1 MNRQNKLLFVAS
13 VVITTIILVIV
24 FFRPEK
30 PVTIAQDVPKQISL
44 GLALQPTCSLAILA
58 MDQGFFEKEG
68 LSVKPRYFPSG
79 KRALLEGLVPGE
91 VDVAIAADIPITML
105 AFKDRQLRI
114 LTTLAETGDANTIVA
129 RRDGGITVPGDLKDK
144 RIATQQGSAVH
155 YFLYLFLRKHQ
166 ISKKSVKLSFM
177 KAEQLPKAL
186 AEGAIDAFSMR
197 EPYIGE
203 ARKLLGDQA
212 ITFSA
217 PGIYPQTDMA
227 VARQPFIQ
235 DNSAAVRSFILAL
248 LTAERFAKQNPEQ
261 AVKIIAHRLGAEPK
275 QIAELWPKLHLGA
288 TLHQSLALLL
298 DSQARWA
305 LREGLVNGDNIP
317 DYTSHMHLDTL
328 RNLRQEA
335 VTVIR

>member
-1 MNRQNKLLFVAS
+1 MNRQIKLLLVAG
-13 VVITTIILVIV
+13 VVLATIIVAILLL
-24 FFRPEK
+24 RPEK
-30 PVTIAQDVPKQISL
+30 PVATGPGVPKQITL
-44 GLALQPTCSLAILA
+44 GMALQPTCSLAIIAL
-58 MDQGFFEKEG
+58 DRGFFDKEG
-68 LSVKPRYFPSG
+68 LSVEPRYFPSG
-79 KRALLEGLVPGE
+79 KRALLEGLAPGK

-105 AFKDRQLRI
+105 AFEDSELRI
-114 LTTLAETGDANTIVA
+114 LTVLGETGDVNTVVA
-129 RRDGGITVPGDLKDK
+129 RRDVGIAVPGDLKGK

-155 YFLYLFLRKHQ
+155 YFLHLFLRKHR
-166 ISKKSVKLSFM
+166 ISEKSVQLSFM

-186 AEGAIDAFSMR
+186 AEGTIDAFSMR
-197 EPYIGE
+197 EPFIGE
-203 ARKLLGDQA
+203 ARRLLGDQA

-235 DNSAAVRSFILAL
+235 DNPEAIRGLIKAL
-248 LTAERFAKQNPEQ
+248 LAAERFAKQNPEQ
-261 AVKIIAHRLGAEPK
+261 AVEIIARRLGTDRK
-275 QIAELWPKLHLGA
+275 QIADLWPKLHLGA

-305 LREGLVNGDNIP
+305 LREGLVNGDKIP

-328 RNLRQEA
+328 RSRKQEA